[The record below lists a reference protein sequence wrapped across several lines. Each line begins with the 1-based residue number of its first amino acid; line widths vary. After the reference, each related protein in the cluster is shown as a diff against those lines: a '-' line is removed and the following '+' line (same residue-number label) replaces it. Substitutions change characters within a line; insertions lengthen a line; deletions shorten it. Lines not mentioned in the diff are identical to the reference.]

1 MRLVVQRVRR
11 AAARVDGEVM
21 GEIGLGAVVLAG
33 VAEHDSV
40 DLVDAMAGKLLGL
53 RYFDDREGRTNL
65 ALADVGGELLV
76 VSQFTLLADLRRGR
90 RPSFGDAARP
100 EVAEPLVDR
109 LVEQLRAAGVRVATG
124 RFGARMSVEL
134 ENDGPLTLL
143 LDSDDLINT
152 PRRHPKEH
160 GE

>member
-65 ALADVGGELLV
+65 ALAAVGGELLV

-134 ENDGPLTLL
+134 ENDGPFTLV